1 VARRNLT
8 ELVGKCRCKGGQVYL
23 EGKPKPRSY
32 KDENGNRKYVTEV
45 VVECRPAEINEGFE
59 KNDRWGCVYLDV
71 TGKRRTTVQQST
83 FGLTMDEKMP
93 TLRKIKRG
101 VLPTHKPT
109 QKHHI

>member
-1 VARRNLT
+1 MNFCAKN
-8 ELVGKCRCKGGQVYL
+8 
-23 EGKPKPRSY
+23 
-32 KDENGNRKYVTEV
+32 
-45 VVECRPAEINEGFE
+45 PALRQAFS
-59 KNDRWGCVYLDV
+59 V

-101 VLPTHKPT
+101 VLPKHKPT